1 MSEQFQHK
9 ARKRFGQ
16 NFLHDAGVI
25 DKILRA
31 IRAKP
36 EDRLLEIGPGQGA
49 LTEGLLN
56 STAQLDVVE
65 LDKDLIPILM
75 HQFGSLPNFN
85 LHQGDALKFDFSS
98 LNAAPRSLR
107 VVGNLPYNI
116 STPLIFHL
124 LQNSGLIRDMHF
136 MLQKEVVQRLAATP
150 GGGDYGRLSIMVQY
164 HCRVEH
170 LFNVGPGA
178 FNPPPKVD
186 SAIVR
191 LVPHETLPHPAKDHR
206 VLERVVRE
214 AFNQRRKTLRNTLKA
229 LLTSE
234 EIADAGVDG
243 GLRPEQLD
251 LAAFVRLADKLSDK
265 PAVE

>member
-1 MSEQFQHK
+1 MTEQFQHK

-31 IRAKP
+31 IRARP

-49 LTEGLLN
+49 LTQGLLG
-56 STAQLDVVE
+56 SGAQLDVVE
-65 LDKDLIPILM
+65 LDKDLIPILI
-75 HQFGSLPNFN
+75 HQFGNKSNFN
-85 LHQGDALKFDFSS
+85 LHQGDALKFDFTS
-98 LNAAPRSLR
+98 LDAPANSLR

-124 LQNSGLIRDMHF
+124 LHNANLIRDMHF
-136 MLQKEVVQRLAATP
+136 MLQKEVVERMAAVP

-206 VLERVVRE
+206 LLERVVRE
-214 AFNQRRKTLRNTLKA
+214 AFNQRRKTLRNTLK
-229 LLTSE
+229 LLLSSDDIT
-234 EIADAGVDG
+234 AAGVDG
-243 GLRPEQLD
+243 SLRPEQLD
-251 LAAFVRLADKLSDK
+251 LAAFVRLADKLSEM
-265 PAVE
+265 PAQA